1 MRALFPIVRRIWAQ
15 EWSSLLRGTALSAVV
30 LIAGIALL
38 GLSGWFITAAG
49 LAGLAGI
56 GIAFDFFRPS
66 AGVRFLALGRTAA
79 RYGERILTHDATLR
93 SLARLRV
100 QLLDA
105 MAHMPFPRLPAL
117 RASEQLNRITRDVDA
132 LDGIALRLFIPVVA
146 AHATLALTA
155 AILWFLVDTALVVW
169 LFASYVPGAA
179 LALGLVALRSRNSS
193 RMGQLALGAFRM
205 RFVDLLRART
215 DLAVFGRLE
224 QRRRHVLDAE
234 ARLRAATAR
243 NDRIE
248 RAGGFVLSVTETV
261 AAAGALLVGAL
272 LAQAGTIDPAIAAL
286 GFFVTL
292 ALAEALAPLRRG
304 MAEIGRMVDAARRVN
319 RILETGKGG
328 EGATGRSRPLMDPA
342 APVLALSGVGFR
354 HEGADTPIVDGF
366 DLQVMAGET
375 VALVGPSG
383 GGKTT
388 ILQLS
393 AGMLAPQSGSIELGG
408 LAVGD
413 WSETNLRQTVAFLQ
427 QRSALLSGTIH
438 EALALAKPG
447 LEAGE
452 AWSVLAAVALDTVV
466 EERGGLHSRLG
477 ESGSG
482 LSGGE
487 SRRLALARTLLRRP
501 ALLLLDEPTE
511 GLDRATAEK
520 VLAGIRRYVPEAG
533 ILLASHREA
542 ERLFADHVHNVAR
555 VSAPASRLN

>member
-1 MRALFPIVRRIWAQ
+1 MRALLPIVRRIWAR
-15 EWSSLLRGTALSAVV
+15 EWWSLLRGTALSAVV

-56 GIAFDFFRPS
+56 GIAFDVFRPS
-66 AGVRFLALGRTAA
+66 AGVRFLALGRTVA

-105 MAHMPFPRLPAL
+105 MAHMPFSRLPAL

-146 AHATLALTA
+146 ALTTLALTA
-155 AILWFLVDTALVVW
+155 AILWFLVDPALVIW
-169 LFASYVPGAA
+169 LLASYVPGAA
-179 LALGLVALRSRNSS
+179 LALGIVALRSRDSS
-193 RMGQLALGAFRM
+193 RMGQLALSAFRT

-215 DLAVFGRLE
+215 ELTVFGRLE
-224 QRRRHVLDAE
+224 QHGRHVLAAE
-234 ARLRAATAR
+234 ARMRAATAR

-261 AAAGALLVGAL
+261 AAAGALLVGSL
-272 LAQAGTIDPAIAAL
+272 QAQAGTIDPAIAAL
-286 GFFVTL
+286 GFFATL

-304 MAEIGRMVDAARRVN
+304 MAEIGKMADAARRVN
-319 RILETGKGG
+319 RIIEDGGTAARG
-328 EGATGRSRPLMDPA
+328 EGGSRTAIDPA
-342 APVLALSGVGFR
+342 APVLFLHHVGFTY
-354 HEGADTPIVDGF
+354 EGANAPIIDEF
-366 DLQVMAGET
+366 DLQVNAGET

-388 ILQLS
+388 ILQLA
-393 AGMLAPQSGSIELGG
+393 AGMLVPQSGSVEIGG
-408 LAVGD
+408 LAVGG
-413 WSETNLRQTVAFLQ
+413 WGETDLRQAVTLLP
-427 QRSALLSGTIH
+427 QRSALLSGTIFD
-438 EALALAKPG
+438 ALALARPD
-447 LEAGE
+447 LDTSE
-452 AWSVLAAVALDTVV
+452 AWAVLAAVALDTVV
-466 EERGGLHSRLG
+466 DERGGLESRLG
-477 ESGSG
+477 EAGAG

-487 SRRLALARTLLRRP
+487 SRRLALARSLLRRP

-511 GLDRATAEK
+511 GLDHATAEK
-520 VLAGIRRYVPEAG
+520 ALAGIRRYLPDAA

-542 ERLFADHVHNVAR
+542 ERNFADQVHNVAP
-555 VSAPASRLN
+555 VPV

>member
-1 MRALFPIVRRIWAQ
+1 MRALLPIVRRIWAR
-15 EWSSLLRGTALSAVV
+15 EWWSLLRGTALSAVV

-56 GIAFDFFRPS
+56 GIAFDVFRPS

-79 RYGERILTHDATLR
+79 RYGERILTHDATLL

-105 MAHMPFPRLPAL
+105 MAHMPFSRLPAL

-146 AHATLALTA
+146 ALTTLALTA
-155 AILWFLVDTALVVW
+155 AILWFLVDPALVIW
-169 LFASYVPGAA
+169 LLASYVPGAV
-179 LALGLVALRSRNSS
+179 LALGLVALRSHGPS
-193 RMGQLALGAFRM
+193 RMGQLALSAFRM
-205 RFVDLLRART
+205 RFVDILRART
-215 DLAVFGRLE
+215 DLAVFGRLG
-224 QRRRHVLDAE
+224 QRGEHVLAAE
-234 ARLRAATAR
+234 ARTRAAMAR
-243 NDRIE
+243 NDHIE
-248 RAGGFVLSVTETV
+248 RAGGFVLSVTETI
-261 AAAGALLVGAL
+261 AAAGALLIGAV
-272 LAQAGTIDPAIAAL
+272 LARAGTIDPAIAAL
-286 GFFVTL
+286 GFFATL

-304 MAEIGRMVDAARRVN
+304 MAEIGRMIDAARRVN
-319 RILETGKGG
+319 RIIESRKVGDTG
-328 EGATGRSRPLMDPA
+328 EGRSRAGIDPA
-342 APVLALSGVGFR
+342 APVLAMRSVGFR
-354 HEGADTPIVDGF
+354 HEGANTPIIEDF
-366 DLQVMAGET
+366 DLQVNAGET

-388 ILQLS
+388 ILHLA
-393 AGMLAPQSGSIELGG
+393 AGMFAPQSGSVEIGG
-408 LAVGD
+408 QAIGD
-413 WSETNLRQTVAFLQ
+413 WGETDLRQTVTLLP

-438 EALALAKPG
+438 DALALARPD
-447 LEAGE
+447 LDARE
-452 AWSVLAAVALDTVV
+452 AWAVLAAVALDSVID
-466 EERGGLHSRLG
+466 ERGGLDNRLG
-477 ESGSG
+477 EAGTG

-520 VLAGIRRYVPEAG
+520 VLAGIRRYLPDAG

-542 ERLFADHVHNVAR
+542 ERDFAEQVHIVAR
-555 VSAPASRLN
+555 VPV